1 MRAPHPGFAVMT
13 MLFSTL
19 PFELSAIAVA
29 LMGALA
35 YGSGDFMGGR
45 AAVRLSPSGAVALA
59 QTAAMVVAAQVFV
72 AGAGNFAA
80 NAVLLPGLIGGMA
93 YALGLLFLYQGIALG
108 RIGVVAPVCG
118 IVGIL
123 VPMLGDFALSRHISA
138 TQFQGIGICALAI
151 VLLAGTPERPAI
163 GADRWFSLRT
173 GFLSGMGYGTA
184 DLCLGMMAPED
195 GAATLLVARAVAA
208 SIAVALLLRAF
219 ALAGGF
225 GPATAS
231 ATAGAAAVKRRPPV
245 ALAWLKPPRLMI
257 MLPAAALAVVAGI
270 LDAIG
275 HMSYVH
281 VATQG
286 SMAVASAL
294 VALFPAV
301 VVVLAVV
308 ILRERILGLQYLG
321 LAASVGG
328 VAMLSL

>member
-1 MRAPHPGFAVMT
+1 

-19 PFELSAIAVA
+19 PFELSAVAIA
-29 LMGALA
+29 LIGAVA
-35 YGSGDFMGGR
+35 YGSADFMGGR

-72 AGAGNFAA
+72 AGTGDFTAS
-80 NAVLLPGLIGGMA
+80 AVLLPGLVGGMA
-93 YALGLLFLYQGIALG
+93 YALGLLFLYQGIAHG

-123 VPMLGDFALSRHISA
+123 VPMLGDLALSRHISP
-138 TQFQGIGICALAI
+138 TQFQGIGICGLAI
-151 VLLAGTPERPAI
+151 VLLAGTPERAEV
-163 GADRWFSLRT
+163 GTDRWFSFRT
-173 GFLSGMGYGTA
+173 GFMSGMGYGTA

-195 GAATLLVARAVAA
+195 GAAALLVARAVAA
-208 SIAVALLLRAF
+208 MIAVALLLRAF
-219 ALAGGF
+219 VVAGGF
-225 GPATAS
+225 GPGPGIAARMATGS
-231 ATAGAAAVKRRPPV
+231 PGQPI
-245 ALAWLKPPRLMI
+245 ALAWLKPPHLMA
-257 MLPAAALAVVAGI
+257 MLPAAALAIVAGI
-270 LDAIG
+270 FDALG

-301 VVVLAVV
+301 VVILAVV
-308 ILRERILGLQYLG
+308 VLRERILGVQYAG

-328 VAMLSL
+328 VAILSL